1 MKRHR
6 GARYAVATDPISF
19 SHTALGRA
27 VKRKF
32 EEALAAVGDALSEED
47 LMCSKSLQNR
57 RASNL
62 TDVTRGFF

>member
-1 MKRHR
+1 VKRHR

-32 EEALAAVGDALSEED
+32 EEALAAGGDALS
-47 LMCSKSLQNR
+47 KKI
-57 RASNL
+57 
-62 TDVTRGFF
+62 